1 LQSLQNQD
9 LASFQDTKNYNFF
22 SFFIFNSKR
31 DIQISLWK
39 TMYLKIFSVLIILV
53 LIPVGTVFANTPLIS
68 VQTDDTTYDEG
79 DTIFI
84 SGHIETIIGKT
95 PVTLQLFKDGN
106 MVEIAQITV
115 SKDGNYSYP
124 INAEGS
130 LWQNQGNYVVKVTY
144 GEGNIAETSFLYT
157 PNSEVLTTTDIYEVD
172 AGNSGTFDLPYT
184 IRGGTLSNISID
196 ENIFGLVVKINA
208 SNDGKIV
215 LDLPRK
221 YIDAEKQNGKD
232 EVFIILVEK
241 QDGKII
247 ETTYNEETSHSEIRT
262 LTINFE
268 EGDSK
273 IQIIGTYVIPEF
285 GTIVMTI
292 LTAGILASVLLTR
305 NRFQIKI

>member
-1 LQSLQNQD
+1 MQ
-9 LASFQDTKNYNFF
+9 
-22 SFFIFNSKR
+22 
-31 DIQISLWK
+31 
-39 TMYLKIFSVLIILV
+39 LKIFFVLIILIF
-53 LIPVGTVFANTPLIS
+53 IPVGTVFAFTDLIS
-68 VQTDDTTYDEG
+68 VQTDNTTYDEG
-79 DTIFI
+79 DTIVV
-84 SGHIETIIGKT
+84 SGQIQTIIGQT

-106 MVEIAQITV
+106 MIEIAQIIV
-115 SKDGNYSYP
+115 SKDGNYSYT
-124 INAEGS
+124 ILAEGS
-130 LWQNQGNYVVKVTY
+130 LWQSQGEYIVKVTY

-157 PNSEVLTTTDIYEVD
+157 PNSEVLTTTDIFEVN

-184 IRGGTLSNISID
+184 IRGGTLLDISID
-196 ENIFGLVVKINA
+196 ENIFGLVVDIDA
-208 SNDGKIV
+208 SDKGKIV

-241 QDGKII
+241 QEGEII
-247 ETTYNEETSHSEIRT
+247 ETTYKEETSHSEIRT
-262 LTINFE
+262 ITINFE

-285 GTIVMTI
+285 GTIVMII